1 MKFLRESVDFN
12 QVHIITEGTGAD
24 KSLFIEGIFAQAE
37 KKNRNGRVYPKG
49 IMENAVNRYVTEF
62 VDARRALGELSH
74 PESRPV
80 VKPEL
85 ASHLITQLR
94 FEGNDVY
101 GKAKVLNTPQGNVLR
116 GLLEGGVQMGV
127 STRGLGSIEERAG
140 TTYVKDDFAM
150 MAIDAVSDPSGI
162 DCWVN
167 AINESRDW
175 VYIDG
180 RYEER
185 EIEEAKT
192 AIKKA
197 SKKELNEV
205 FIKQFSKFMNTI
217 SVKN

>member
-12 QVHIITEGTGAD
+12 DVQIITEGTGD
-24 KSLFIEGIFAQAE
+24 NKQLFIEGIFAQAE
-37 KKNRNGRVYPKG
+37 KKNRNGRIYPQK
-49 IMENAVNRYVTEF
+49 IMEAAVAKYVSEF
-62 VDARRALGELSH
+62 VDSRRALGELSH
-74 PESRPV
+74 PESRPT

-85 ASHLITQLR
+85 ASHLITSLR
-94 FEGNDVY
+94 FEGCNVM
-101 GKAKVLNTPQGNVLR
+101 GKAKILNTPQGNVLK

-127 STRGLGSIEERAG
+127 STRGLGSIYEQNG

-167 AINESRDW
+167 AINESHDW
-175 VYIDG
+175 VYVDG

-185 EIEEAKT
+185 EIEQAKN

-197 SKKELNEV
+197 SSKELSESML
-205 FIKQFSKFMNTI
+205 KQFTKFMRTI
-217 SVKN
+217 S

>member
-1 MKFLRESVDFN
+1 MKFLRESIDFN
-12 QVHIITEGTGAD
+12 NVQIITEGTGD
-24 KSLFIEGIFAQAE
+24 SKTLFIEGIFAQAE
-37 KKNRNGRVYPKG
+37 KKNRNGRIYPRD
-49 IMENAVNRYVTEF
+49 IMENAVNKYVNEF
-62 VDARRALGELSH
+62 VNNRRALGELSH
-74 PESRPV
+74 PESRPT

-85 ASHLITQLR
+85 ASHLITTLR
-94 FEGNDVY
+94 CEGNDVY
-101 GKAKVLNTPQGNVLR
+101 GKAKVLNTPQGNVLK

-185 EIEEAKT
+185 EIEAAKK
-192 AIKKA
+192 AIHTA
-197 SKKELNEV
+197 SKKQLEETAIRQFQKFLKT
-205 FIKQFSKFMNTI
+205 IKS
-217 SVKN
+217 